1 MKVVRQ
7 GVRCVV
13 HYQVPAS
20 ADVYVHRS
28 GRTARAA
35 ADGLAVTLVTPRE
48 APRYAA
54 LMQALGQALPPDFP
68 MDAALMPAVR
78 RRVRLAVR
86 LDEALRTRSK
96 AAVELGWRQRTAE
109 AAGIDLSDDE
119 DGGEASGSAPGGE
132 RAIAALQRVR
142 SLPLLP
148 CLIILSHLLL
158 SPSIAESIR
167 SLLTHE
173 FFSCRSSR
181 TPWRSPCSL
190 ASAPNTSPAGPLLMA
205 LSPRAASL
213 LRPETVP
220 LPWWRWQRGWLS
232 TARRPPWQT
241 PTRCRCHSRG
251 PYSMQRPCGWEL
263 LWLVAEMHILLT
275 KLFPSKPD
283 MRVCRNVRCVGMG
296 VSSALPG
303 GLPMDCKR

>member
-1 MKVVRQ
+1 M
-7 GVRCVV
+7 RCVV

-78 RRVRLAVR
+78 RKVHLAVR

-119 DGGEASGSAPGGE
+119 DDGEASGSAPGGE
-132 RAIAALQRVR
+132 RAVAALQRVR
-142 SLPLLP
+142 SLLP
-148 CLIILSHLLL
+148 SFITLSHLLL
-158 SPSIAESIR
+158 SSSIAESIR

-213 LRPETVP
+213 RRPEMVP
-220 LPWWRWQRGWLS
+220 LPRWRWQRGWLS
-232 TARRPPWQT
+232 TARRPPWQM

-251 PYSMQRPCGWEL
+251 PYSLHRPEGGGCSGSSLKCICLLPKLYSAKTEL
-263 LWLVAEMHILLT
+263 
-275 KLFPSKPD
+275 
-283 MRVCRNVRCVGMG
+283 RVCRDCEVCRDGCEGCI
-296 VSSALPG
+296 PG
-303 GLPMDCKR
+303 SLLMDCKR